1 MRSEKGMVGVKEKR
15 TDAITTDE
23 VNNGTDYGTPRFGM
37 NTFDFI
43 MLTLP
48 KQEKVTSKI
57 CFTDENGKQVC
68 Q

>member
-1 MRSEKGMVGVKEKR
+1 
-15 TDAITTDE
+15 
-23 VNNGTDYGTPRFGM
+23 M